1 MEQLLMWA
9 LNGVLGILMTVLWY
23 REREKDTRIKALET
37 KLAETREQYVQKS
50 DLKDLKSDINSRFDR
65 LEDLIQKRS

>member
-1 MEQLLMWA
+1 MEQMLMWA

>member
-1 MEQLLMWA
+1 MWA